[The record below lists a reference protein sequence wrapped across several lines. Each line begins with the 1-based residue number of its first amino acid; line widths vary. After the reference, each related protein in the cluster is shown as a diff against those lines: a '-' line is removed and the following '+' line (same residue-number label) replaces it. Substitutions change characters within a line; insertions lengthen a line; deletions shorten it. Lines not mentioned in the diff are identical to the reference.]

1 MNWYAKT
8 RFFHIIELVTWQMFP
23 CNVLESTQALSP
35 DGLQT
40 RLQSQY
46 PCVID
51 WIAFSSVRD
60 RLIQLHAAN
69 PCIDQI
75 FCDTVSKYV
84 IEASL
89 SDLVVGAQ
97 PTKVYIRV
105 TDLIASMSSLDE
117 QSQEGGLI
125 LVLPAPDVKTLFSS
139 PEYACLVFKHLKM
152 DCGASYYKIN
162 PIFFSKYP
170 ELCDSSDS
178 IIASG
183 IPLRQQTE
191 TTLTYPSHLDAS
203 TVATYRSFINFSLD
217 AVVEIC
223 KLDLG

>member
-1 MNWYAKT
+1 
-8 RFFHIIELVTWQMFP
+8 MFP
-23 CNVLESTQALSP
+23 CNSAYLRVHKLYRPT
-35 DGLQT
+35 GLQT

-69 PCIDQI
+69 PFIDQI
-75 FCDTVSKYV
+75 FCDTVSAYV
-84 IEASL
+84 VEASL

-117 QSQEGGLI
+117 QIQKGSLI
-125 LVLPAPDVKTLFSS
+125 PVLPAPYVKSLFSS
-139 PEYACLVFKHLKM
+139 PEYAGLVFTHLKM
-152 DCGASYYKIN
+152 DCGVSYYKID
-162 PIFFSKYP
+162 PIFVSRYP

-183 IPLRQQTE
+183 IPLRPQTQ

-203 TVATYRSFINFSLD
+203 TVATDRSFINFSLG

-223 KLDLG
+223 KLNLD